1 MEVIQAKSTTP
12 TISFS
17 NIFNAKAILK
27 YANIEEIKD
36 VEEHYTLAFFDV
48 LDNGFY
54 LNIFYSRWGSYFGIF
69 NPLLKKMEKEKYFE
83 SEYFVQAVR
92 SKNVL
97 LIKRE
102 SDGFDYVVMDTNLK
116 VLRKKELKVW
126 ELIGCDDS
134 FIYFYT
140 DLSSWSVDIYDWK
153 LKKIQNFMPQDDDSY
168 KPFFLERHTNF
179 MNIRFL
185 SNKYIIDTRITN
197 WEQLRIVYIFDNFGN
212 LINKISIEYDL
223 FDDKDIVHYAS
234 SSIIV
239 FSNKEKKLKYFD
251 LYGDQFQETQILNFV
266 PLCGYPYL
274 EIKSDSNQ
282 NIYFYDKSK
291 KVLYISE

>member
-1 MEVIQAKSTTP
+1 
-12 TISFS
+12 
-17 NIFNAKAILK
+17 
-27 YANIEEIKD
+27 
-36 VEEHYTLAFFDV
+36 
-48 LDNGFY
+48 
-54 LNIFYSRWGSYFGIF
+54 
-69 NPLLKKMEKEKYFE
+69 
-83 SEYFVQAVR
+83 
-92 SKNVL
+92 
-97 LIKRE
+97 
-102 SDGFDYVVMDTNLK
+102 MDTNLK

-126 ELIGCDDS
+126 ELIGYDDS

-168 KPFFLERHTNF
+168 KPFFLEKHTNF

-251 LYGDQFQETQILNFV
+251 LDGDQFQEAQILNFV
-266 PLCGYPYL
+266 PLCGL
-274 EIKSDSNQ
+274 KSNLTQIKTYIFVTNLKR
-282 NIYFYDKSK
+282 FYIFLNEF
-291 KVLYISE
+291 V